1 MQDFSGPFPVEVI
14 TRMAGVPEDFRQQVR
29 HWIDKSLHRKPG
41 QIDLDDDNMQANI
54 DSGMYYY
61 GLVAERRENPQDD
74 MISRLIA
81 AEIPDDDGNMRKLD
95 DIEITGFTTLLG
107 GAGAETVT
115 KLVGSAVVEF
125 ASHPEQWQKL
135 LDDRSKI
142 PAAVEE
148 LLRYVGPVQYNV
160 RYSIKDVEVPSG
172 TIPAN
177 KPVFLMGA
185 SANRDP
191 RAFDDAETFDI
202 DRDRTQAQNL
212 GLGYGIHSCLGAAL
226 ARMESAIA
234 LEHLLDF
241 MPRYEVDFDS
251 LRTRQHAERRR
262 LPPRAGEGAAVT
274 PKDRGRFRPVREQ
287 RGLHGHHPRGVRS
300 RRRGLPARA
309 AGRSHS
315 RERAADQRG
324 RSAVPAAGDRDR
336 RRVTRASAIRLR
348 ARRIS
353 RRVVLGPD
361 DRRTL
366 ATLGHDASP
375 STCPATARASTRSPH
390 WPTAAMRS
398 SRPCRPGDV
407 LVGHSG
413 GGFDATLA
421 ADAAPDLVS
430 HIVYLAAA
438 LPREGRTYPE
448 AMAMRDSD
456 EELARTSTPMSE
468 RCWAT

>member
-1 MQDFSGPFPVEVI
+1 MTKPKVKFNPVAQEYFDNPYDVYQRMRDDAPLYYDEQEDFYALTRHEDVAAAFKDHESFSSARGCDLGMVRTGEVPSKSIIFMDPPDHRHMRSLLNKAFTPRAIQAQKETVTELIGHYLGKADPDNFDVVQDFSGPFPVEVI

-29 HWIDKSLHRKPG
+29 HWIDKGLHRKPG

-61 GLVAERRENPQDD
+61 GLVQERRKNPQDD

-81 AEIPDDDGNMRKLD
+81 AEIPDDDGNMRQLD

-125 ASHPEQWQKL
+125 ARHPDQWQKL

-142 PAAVEE
+142 PDAVEE

-160 RYSIKDVEVPSG
+160 RYSVKEVTVPSG

-185 SANRDP
+185 AANRDP

-234 LEHLLDF
+234 LDRLLDF
-241 MPRYEVDFDS
+241 MPRYEVDFDG
-251 LRTRQHAERRR
+251 LQRVNMQNV
-262 LPPRAGEGAAVT
+262 AGYQNV
-274 PKDRGRFRPVREQ
+274 PVK
-287 RGLHGHHPRGVRS
+287 VS
-300 RRRGLPARA
+300 R
-309 AGRSHS
+309 
-315 RERAADQRG
+315 
-324 RSAVPAAGDRDR
+324 
-336 RRVTRASAIRLR
+336 
-348 ARRIS
+348 
-353 RRVVLGPD
+353 
-361 DRRTL
+361 
-366 ATLGHDASP
+366 
-375 STCPATARASTRSPH
+375 
-390 WPTAAMRS
+390 
-398 SRPCRPGDV
+398 
-407 LVGHSG
+407 
-413 GGFDATLA
+413 
-421 ADAAPDLVS
+421 
-430 HIVYLAAA
+430 
-438 LPREGRTYPE
+438 
-448 AMAMRDSD
+448 
-456 EELARTSTPMSE
+456 
-468 RCWAT
+468 